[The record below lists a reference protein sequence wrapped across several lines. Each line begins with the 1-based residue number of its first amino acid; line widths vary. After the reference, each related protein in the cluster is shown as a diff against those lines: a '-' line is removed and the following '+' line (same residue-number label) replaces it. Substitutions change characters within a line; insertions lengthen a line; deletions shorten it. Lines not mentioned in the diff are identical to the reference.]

1 MEESGELNAWLG
13 KPPDKVGSVSWS
25 NDHDVQAEVRSE
37 DRSPS
42 PSVSS
47 EASDVIE
54 VSQQPIFVHVTAPQ
68 DQTTA
73 EPDTIVIDDE
83 GDNEEES
90 RQQDSDSEAGS
101 QFVVNK
107 QEDLTIDVPEIPED
121 EKEDYDYLPNHFT
134 VKRILYALGN
144 GSADRK
150 YVVKLLTG
158 ELDLVRYYI
167 DPKLRKD

>member
-13 KPPDKVGSVSWS
+13 KPPDKFDSVSS
-25 NDHDVQAEVRSE
+25 GNDHDVQAEVRSE

-47 EASDVIE
+47 EAGDVIE
-54 VSQQPIFVHVTAPQ
+54 VSQQPTFVHVTAPQ

-73 EPDTIVIDDE
+73 EPDTIVIDGE

-107 QEDLTIDVPEIPED
+107 QEDLTIDVPES
-121 EKEDYDYLPNHFT
+121 T
-134 VKRILYALGN
+134 
-144 GSADRK
+144 
-150 YVVKLLTG
+150 
-158 ELDLVRYYI
+158 
-167 DPKLRKD
+167 LR